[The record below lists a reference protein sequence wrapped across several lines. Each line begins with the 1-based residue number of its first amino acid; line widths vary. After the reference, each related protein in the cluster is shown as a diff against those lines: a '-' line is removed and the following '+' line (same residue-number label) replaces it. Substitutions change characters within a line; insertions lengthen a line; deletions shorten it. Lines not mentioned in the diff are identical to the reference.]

1 MKTKPSIYQFTDYR
15 KYLEAYYLFH
25 KKQEAGF
32 SYRAMSQR
40 LGFTSPN
47 YLKLIIDGDR
57 HVGKNAIDKI
67 TKGLELKSIES
78 EYFSYLIHFAKAKTE
93 VDRNWYFGQISRLR
107 SGKIT
112 ASIEN
117 SQLAY
122 YEHWYNCVIRELVAG
137 LKADSIDYGALA
149 RQVNPPI
156 HHKQARQSVHLLEE
170 LQFISIDEKGYY
182 RHSSPLINTGNEIAS
197 YAVKNYHKEMIEF
210 GKQSIDKFDRDY
222 REISSV
228 TVKVSEKGFN
238 QLKRR
243 LQEFREEI
251 LHMIESDEDVDRVA
265 QLNFQ
270 FFPLSSLNTE
280 CDDEK

>member
-1 MKTKPSIYQFTDYR
+1 MNTKPSIYQFTDYR

-25 KKQEAGF
+25 KKQESGF

-57 HVGKNAIDKI
+57 HLGKNAIEKI

-78 EYFSYLIHFAKAKTE
+78 EYFSYLVYFAKAKTE

-112 ASIEN
+112 TSIEN
-117 SQLAY
+117 TQLAY
-122 YEHWYNCVIRELVAG
+122 YEHWYNCVVRELVAG

-156 HHKQARQSVHLLEE
+156 HHKQAKQALHLLEE
-170 LQFISIDEKGYY
+170 LHFIEVDKFGYY

-210 GKQSIDKFDRDY
+210 GKKSIDSFEREL

-228 TVKVSEKGFN
+228 TVKVSEDGFN
-238 QLKRR
+238 RLKRR
-243 LQEFREEI
+243 IQEFREEI
-251 LHMIESDEDVDRVA
+251 LHMVESDSDVDRVA

-270 FFPLSSLNTE
+270 LFPLSSFNTE
-280 CDDEK
+280 HNDED